1 LGGIKE
7 GGGKA
12 INMSKISV
20 VLQGPDESPSQFYEH
35 LCKAFHLYTPF
46 NLEATKNRQMI
57 STTFVGQVQGD
68 IRQKLQKWE
77 RFTGMNASKLLEL
90 STKVFVNRD
99 PEAKQEA
106 NRNMKKKAESLA
118 AALAGQLDGPQHA
131 NPGRGRGNPC
141 DQCPRMPAPRKK
153 LG

>member
-20 VLQGPDESPSQFYEH
+20 VLQGPDESPSQFYKH

-46 NLEATKNRQMI
+46 DLEATKNQQMI

-68 IRQKLQKWE
+68 IRQKLQKWKI
-77 RFTGMNASKLLEL
+77 FTGMNASKLLEL

-106 NRNMKKKAESLA
+106 NRNMKRKADSLA
-118 AALAGQLDGPQHA
+118 AALAGQSALA
-131 NPGRGRGNPC
+131 C
-141 DQCPRMPAPRKK
+141 
-153 LG
+153 